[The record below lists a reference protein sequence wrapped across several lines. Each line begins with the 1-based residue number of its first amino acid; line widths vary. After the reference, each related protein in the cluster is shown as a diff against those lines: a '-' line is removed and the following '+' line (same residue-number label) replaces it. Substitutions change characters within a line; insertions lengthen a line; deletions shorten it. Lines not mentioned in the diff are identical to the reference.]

1 MGNTNNHIITSLSS
15 SIQQRTFQNG
25 AVVAPFGFGHRGLQN
40 LRGTCQPYSS
50 FPSAISGS
58 SMPGWDRSD
67 CGVEDNTVQMLLI
80 TQDSPVYTPIITSG
94 STEWYTQ
101 IVSSS
106 NPNNS
111 SSLHVGSLYLDAQ
124 TYTTIG
130 ALFTDIKGGVGGSDA
145 HVELRRFTTGVSLLT
160 LNNTSTAGPTW
171 RYITGSSVVV
181 STADWYDIYISASGN
196 PATSSIRGV
205 YYEI

>member
-1 MGNTNNHIITSLSS
+1 MGNTNSHIITSLSS
-15 SIQQRTFQNG
+15 SIQQRTFKNG
-25 AVVAPFGFGHRGLQN
+25 AVVAPFGFGHRGVQN

-50 FPSAISGS
+50 FPGG
-58 SMPGWDRSD
+58 SMPSWDRSD

-145 HVELRRFTTGVSLLT
+145 HVEFRRFTTGASLLT